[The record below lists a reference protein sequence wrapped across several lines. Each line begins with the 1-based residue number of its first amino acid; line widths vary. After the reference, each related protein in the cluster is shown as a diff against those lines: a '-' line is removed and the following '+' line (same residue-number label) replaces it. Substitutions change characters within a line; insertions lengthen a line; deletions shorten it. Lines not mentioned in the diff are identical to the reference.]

1 MTGKNSVTVRDIL
14 KEDLPQLARLE
25 ADLFSDCWSRES
37 LLDSLGQSYV
47 RFYGAYKENKL
58 VGYLIFS
65 HIVDE
70 LEIFRI
76 GVKPSC
82 QRGGIAKL
90 LIEALISFGKEEK
103 AARVLLDV
111 RQSNRPARAL
121 YKKMG
126 FLEDGRRRDFYE
138 DPREDALL
146 MSMDLT

>member
-1 MTGKNSVTVRDIL
+1 MTEKNSVTVRDIL
-14 KEDLPQLARLE
+14 EEDLPELARLE

-47 RFYGAYKENKL
+47 RFYGAYKGNEL

-82 QRGGIAKL
+82 QREGIAKL
-90 LIEALISFGKEEK
+90 LIEKLISFGKEEK

-126 FLEDGRRRDFYE
+126 FLEDGKRRDFYE